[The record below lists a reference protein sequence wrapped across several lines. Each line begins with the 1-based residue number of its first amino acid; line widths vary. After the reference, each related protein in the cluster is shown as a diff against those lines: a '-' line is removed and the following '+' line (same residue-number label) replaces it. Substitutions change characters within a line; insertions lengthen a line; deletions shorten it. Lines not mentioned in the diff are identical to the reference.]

1 MFPVEEK
8 ISDIL
13 ASLAA
18 NHAVV
23 LTAPPG
29 SGKTTR
35 VPLALLD
42 APFLANKKILMLEP
56 RRLAARSAATYLAAQ
71 RGERVGET
79 VGYSVR
85 LERCVSKAT
94 RLEIVTEALLAQRI
108 LRDPFLEDVGLLI
121 FDEFHERSL
130 ACDLSF
136 ALALD
141 VRRSVRDDLRLVVMS
156 ATLDTAEV
164 ASHMGANGLVADV
177 IQSSGRMFPVE
188 TVYLPDFS
196 VPAALHRAL
205 RETRGDVL
213 VFLPGEG
220 EIRRVEDAVTGR
232 VEGLGDVEVLPLY
245 GNLPKEEQ
253 DRVFAPSGRRKVIL
267 ATSIAETSL
276 TIEGVTAVVDSGL
289 MRVPRFSPG
298 SGMTRLVTCPLT
310 LDRAEQ
316 RRGRAGRVEAGRCY
330 RLWSAAAE
338 ASRPKKMWPE
348 IAEADVSS
356 LVLSSVSWGALRRE
370 DLPWLTPPEKG
381 AWEQAWRL
389 LMDLGAVD
397 GDGLLTEKGR
407 KMAALPMHPRLA
419 SMCLECG
426 RDAAPLAA
434 LLEEGGGS
442 RETDIRARP
451 RTRRVEL
458 LAKRFASHLPATAAD
473 ASIGAMLSF
482 AYPDRIGKNRG
493 RGSFQMTS
501 GRGAFLE
508 REDPLAREP
517 YLVCCELDD
526 RAGDAKIFSACPIE
540 EGEIEAMWGAR
551 IREEPFCAWSAA
563 EERVVSVT
571 RRQLGS
577 MVMRE
582 KPFVGEGIGE
592 RQVEALLAGV
602 RAKGVSLLPGWT
614 KESRQLRDRL
624 AFLARVFP
632 ADGAT
637 TARWAEPT
645 DEAVVAALRPFV
657 SGILKWRDLSKVDMG
672 AVLGAF
678 LAASGHT
685 KAELERLAPARLR
698 VPSGSNI
705 FLSYEGAE
713 PTCEVRLQECFGMLA
728 SPKIADNR
736 VAVVMTLLSPAMR
749 PIQVTKDLEGF
760 WRGAYQLVRKDM
772 RGRYPKHNW
781 PEDPLHAVASR
792 RTLAAPRRSP

>member
-8 ISDIL
+8 IPDIL

-56 RRLAARSAATYLAAQ
+56 RRLAARSAATYLASQ

-141 VRRSVRDDLRLVVMS
+141 VRRSVRDDLRLLVMS

-164 ASHMGANGLVADV
+164 ASHMAANGLVADV
-177 IQSSGRMFPVE
+177 VESSGRMFPVE
-188 TVYLPDFS
+188 TVYLPEAS
-196 VPAALHRAL
+196 IPAAMDRAL

-220 EIRRVEDAVTGR
+220 EIKRIIESSNNRIIEGR
-232 VEGLGDVEVLPLY
+232 PPVDFLPLY

-253 DRVFAPSGRRKVIL
+253 DRVFAPSARRKVIL

-330 RLWSAAAE
+330 RLWSEAAE

-348 IAEADVSS
+348 IAEADLSS
-356 LVLSSVSWGALRRE
+356 LVLTSVSWGALRRE

-381 AWEQAWRL
+381 AWEQALRL
-389 LMDLGAVD
+389 LKDLGAVD
-397 GDGLLTEKGR
+397 EDTRLTEKGR
-407 KMAALPMHPRLA
+407 NMASLPMHPRLA
-419 SMCLECG
+419 NMCLECG

-434 LLEEGGGS
+434 LLEEGGAV

-458 LAKRFASHLPATAAD
+458 LAKRFASRLPATSSD
-473 ASIGAMLSF
+473 YSIGAMLSF

-493 RGSFQMTS
+493 HGSFQMTS

-508 REDPLAREP
+508 RNDPLAREP

-526 RAGDAKIFSACPIE
+526 RAGDAKIFAACPIE
-540 EGEIEAMWGAR
+540 EGEIEALWGAR
-551 IREEPFCAWSAA
+551 IREEPFCAWNAA

-582 KPFVGEGIGE
+582 KPFAGEGIGE
-592 RQVEALLAGV
+592 RQVEALLTGI
-602 RAKGVSLLPGWT
+602 RTKGVALLPGWT

-624 AFLARVFP
+624 AFLSRVFP
-632 ADGAT
+632 TDSAT
-637 TARWAEPT
+637 TARWEEPT
-645 DEAVVAALRPFV
+645 DEAVLASLRPFV
-657 SGILKWRDLSKVDMG
+657 SGILKWRDLAKVDMN

-678 LAASGHT
+678 VAAGGHT

-705 FLSYEGAE
+705 LLTYEGAD
-713 PTCEVRLQECFGMLA
+713 PTCEVKLQECFGMLA
-728 SPKIADNR
+728 SPKIADGR

-781 PEDPLHAVASR
+781 PEDPLLAIASR
-792 RTLAAPRRSP
+792 RTLRERRA